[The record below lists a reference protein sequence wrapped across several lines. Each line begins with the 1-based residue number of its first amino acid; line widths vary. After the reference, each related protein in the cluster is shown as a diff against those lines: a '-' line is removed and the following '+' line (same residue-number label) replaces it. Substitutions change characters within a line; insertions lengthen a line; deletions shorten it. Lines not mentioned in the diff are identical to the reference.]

1 MNTTLIEV
9 IHSLSGDVAEAQYE
23 ADVLEA
29 VVKQNAKDE
38 DMFYASFMA
47 QNAGDRY
54 KQWASSSTP
63 SGARKAIEAEI
74 IAKFS
79 YKPLHNLLQ
88 DQIDLA
94 AAQQRVRQLRAELTA
109 YTMRYYGEFA
119 DAFGTMQRVFAH
131 EQLHGVAQANLPLVP
146 TPGRTPPPPPGAK
159 PWEKS
164 TQ

>member
-1 MNTTLIEV
+1 MNAPLIET
-9 IHSLSGDVAEAQYE
+9 IYQLSMDVATAQYE

-38 DMFYASFMA
+38 DMFYAAFIA
-47 QNAGDRY
+47 QNAGDQY

-63 SGARKAIEAEI
+63 SGARKAIEVD
-74 IAKFS
+74 IASRFN

-94 AAQQRVRQLRAELTA
+94 AAQQRVRQMRAELTM

-119 DAFGTMQRVFAH
+119 DTFGTMQKVFAP

-146 TPGRTPPPPPGAK
+146 TPTVPK
-159 PWEKS
+159 PWEA
-164 TQ
+164 Q